1 MAIIYGYSSRNFS
14 IYRTGD
20 VKLVTKMRGV
30 RSPNYDPSRHGTGWT
45 SKMPDRRAL
54 TLLDNPN
61 VQQDTKIEYIESNG
75 ATPPADWIGTVTTTD
90 SLIASP
96 EGEGPVEFPDGTIRY
111 EEEPEILVGRI
122 TTHYLINYCSTGFGY
137 NLRRRLEETS
147 EIERVRQEYQ
157 GS

>member
-54 TLLDNPN
+54 TLLDNPKKDLLN
-61 VQQDTKIEYIESNG
+61 FQM
-75 ATPPADWIGTVTTTD
+75 
-90 SLIASP
+90 
-96 EGEGPVEFPDGTIRY
+96 
-111 EEEPEILVGRI
+111 EPLDMKK
-122 TTHYLINYCSTGFGY
+122 N
-137 NLRRRLEETS
+137 
-147 EIERVRQEYQ
+147 Q
-157 GS
+157 